1 MYDLYILDTRF
12 NLTIP
17 VNGNLRN
24 EFVIIHL
31 HQTGKIMHD
40 HNHTHSNLRGRKL
53 IITIFLNLLI
63 TVVQILGAIFANS
76 LALLSDAFHN
86 FSDTSSLLFSYIA
99 NRLTRRKSTKEQTFG
114 FKRAE
119 IIAAFINSSIL
130 LIVGALLIYESIE
143 RIIDPPESDI
153 NAILVMSMAAFSIL
167 ANGLSVMILKQDA
180 RENMNIRSS
189 YLHLFTDMLSSIAV
203 LLGGATIYFFNLTIV
218 DPILSIAIAIY
229 LMVFGWK
236 LVVQSLKVLMQFTP
250 PGMDIET
257 IAKDLSQFKEVKN
270 IHHGHLWQL
279 TDHEYMFEAHIDF
292 EKDLPISKACTVM
305 NEMRIHLSKRYHIH
319 HATFQPEFGVS
330 CNSDLIHQDLI
341 QE

>member
-1 MYDLYILDTRF
+1 M
-12 NLTIP
+12 
-17 VNGNLRN
+17 
-24 EFVIIHL
+24 
-31 HQTGKIMHD
+31 HQ
-40 HNHTHSNLRGRKL
+40 HNHHSHSNLRGRKL

-86 FSDTSSLLFSYIA
+86 FSDTSSLLLSYIA

-119 IIAAFINSSIL
+119 IIAAFINSSFL

-143 RIIDPPESDI
+143 RIFNPSESDI

-229 LMVFGWK
+229 LMIFGWK

-257 IAKDLSQFKEVKN
+257 IAKDLSQTKEVKN

-279 TDHEYMFEAHIDF
+279 TDHEYMFEAHIGF
-292 EKDLPISKACTVM
+292 EKDLPISKACSVM
-305 NEMRIHLSKRYHIH
+305 NDMRIHLSKKYHIH

-341 QE
+341 RE

>member
-1 MYDLYILDTRF
+1 MI
-12 NLTIP
+12 
-17 VNGNLRN
+17 V
-24 EFVIIHL
+24 
-31 HQTGKIMHD
+31 
-40 HNHTHSNLRGRKL
+40 
-53 IITIFLNLLI
+53 TIFLNLLI

-143 RIIDPPESDI
+143 RIINPPESDI

-203 LLGGATIYFFNLTIV
+203 LLGGVTIYFFNLTIV

-250 PGMDIET
+250 SGMDIET

-319 HATFQPEFGVS
+319 HATFQPEFGIS

>member
-1 MYDLYILDTRF
+1 M
-12 NLTIP
+12 
-17 VNGNLRN
+17 
-24 EFVIIHL
+24 
-31 HQTGKIMHD
+31 HQ
-40 HNHTHSNLRGRKL
+40 HNHNSRNDLRGRKL

-63 TVVQILGAIFANS
+63 TVVQIIGAIFANS

-86 FSDTSSLLFSYIA
+86 FSDTSSLLLSYIA

-114 FKRAE
+114 YKRAE

-143 RIIDPPESDI
+143 RIFLSSESEV

-167 ANGLSVMILKQDA
+167 ANGLSVLILKQDA
-180 RENMNIRSS
+180 RDNMNIRSS
-189 YLHLFTDMLSSIAV
+189 YLHLFTDMLSSFAV
-203 LLGGATIYFFNLTIV
+203 LFGGGAIYFFNLTIV

-229 LMVFGWK
+229 LMIFGWK

-250 PGMDIET
+250 PGMDIEH
-257 IAKDLSQFKEVKN
+257 IAKDLSEFKEVKN

-279 TDHEYMFEAHIDF
+279 TDNEYMFEAHIDF
-292 EKDLPISKACTVM
+292 EKDLPISKACTIM
-305 NEMRIHLSKRYHIH
+305 NNMRMQLSKKYHIH

-330 CNSDLIHQDLI
+330 CNSDLIHQDPVR
-341 QE
+341 EKSSNY

>member
-1 MYDLYILDTRF
+1 M
-12 NLTIP
+12 
-17 VNGNLRN
+17 
-24 EFVIIHL
+24 
-31 HQTGKIMHD
+31 
-40 HNHTHSNLRGRKL
+40 

>member
-1 MYDLYILDTRF
+1 M
-12 NLTIP
+12 
-17 VNGNLRN
+17 
-24 EFVIIHL
+24 
-31 HQTGKIMHD
+31 
-40 HNHTHSNLRGRKL
+40 

-229 LMVFGWK
+229 LMIFGWK

-292 EKDLPISKACTVM
+292 EEDLPISRACLVM
-305 NEMRIHLSKRYHIH
+305 NDMRIHLSKKYHIH
-319 HATFQPEFGVS
+319 HATFQPEFGGS

-341 QE
+341 QEQ

>member
-1 MYDLYILDTRF
+1 M
-12 NLTIP
+12 
-17 VNGNLRN
+17 
-24 EFVIIHL
+24 
-31 HQTGKIMHD
+31 HQ
-40 HNHTHSNLRGRKL
+40 HNHHSHSNLRGRKL
-53 IITIFLNLLI
+53 IVTIFLNLLI

-143 RIIDPPESDI
+143 RIINPPESDI

-203 LLGGATIYFFNLTIV
+203 LLGGVTIYFFNLTIV

-250 PGMDIET
+250 SGMDIET